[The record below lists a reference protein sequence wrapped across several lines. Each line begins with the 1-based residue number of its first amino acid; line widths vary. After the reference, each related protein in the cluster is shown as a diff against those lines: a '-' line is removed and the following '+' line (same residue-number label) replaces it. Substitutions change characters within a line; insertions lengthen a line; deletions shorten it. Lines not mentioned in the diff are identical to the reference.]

1 VKANQAELSMR
12 VQTAEKISYG
22 ELWRLSWPMVLTMFL
37 LFSVGLAD
45 VYVAGKF
52 EPEVQGAVGFA
63 GQLLFFFA
71 VIANSLGVGLVAIIS
86 RQKGV
91 EDTEGVW
98 HTAWQGLLLTTVLT
112 LPLSLLG
119 IGLARSPL
127 VLEVVPPAVARV
139 AAVLLPYYAAA
150 LWPQAL
156 LTIAGAIF
164 RARTRML
171 LILACSGGTALLNFG
186 GDFILAF
193 GFGPIPPMGPV
204 GIGAATLLSSGAGAL
219 LALVVLSGQGLSWR
233 RWHFDFLLNLR
244 ILKIGWPIG
253 VLQMGWTLG
262 GLFLYGIL
270 GRLPDSAVA
279 ATAALTNGLRIE
291 AILYLPVY
299 ALNMVTAVLVGQAMG
314 SDDCERAEKTGWKV
328 ASVAAVILAL
338 VAVPVFIFSREI
350 AALIS
355 PDSSVRHLTHL
366 YLRFN
371 MLSQPFMALGVC
383 LGGALEGAG
392 DTRGVMKVVLGA
404 LWIFRL
410 PLAAILALAT
420 PLGANG
426 VWLAMV
432 LSIILQCCL
441 MVWRYRQG
449 KWQEINLL
457 AES

>member
-1 VKANQAELSMR
+1 MK
-12 VQTAEKISYG
+12 TGEKISYR

-86 RQKGV
+86 RQKGA

-119 IGLARSPL
+119 IVLARSPL
-127 VLEVVPPAVARV
+127 VLEVVPTAVARV

-156 LTIAGAIF
+156 LAIAGAIF

-171 LILACSGGTALLNFG
+171 LILACSGGTALLNFI

-193 GFGPIPPMGPV
+193 GFGPIPPLGPL
-204 GIGAATLLSSGAGAL
+204 GIGAATLISSGAGAL
-219 LALVVLSGQGLSWR
+219 LALLILFGQGLSWR
-233 RWHFDFLLNLR
+233 RWRFDLQLNRR

-270 GRLPDSAVA
+270 GRLPESAVA

-314 SDDCERAEKTGWKV
+314 ADDCERAEKTGWNV
-328 ASVAAVILAL
+328 ASVAAIILAL
-338 VAVPVFIFSREI
+338 VAVPVFIYSREI

-355 PDSSVRHLTHL
+355 PDATVRHLTHL

-410 PLAAILALAT
+410 PLAAVLALAT
-420 PLGANG
+420 SLGANG

-441 MVWRYRQG
+441 MAWRFSRG

-457 AES
+457 AGS

>member
-1 VKANQAELSMR
+1 
-12 VQTAEKISYG
+12 
-22 ELWRLSWPMVLTMFL
+22 MFL

-71 VIANSLGVGLVAIIS
+71 VIASSLGVGLVAIIS
-86 RQKGV
+86 RQKGAQ
-91 EDTEGVW
+91 DTEGLW
-98 HTAWQGLLLTTVLT
+98 RTARQGLLLTTLLT

-119 IGLARSPL
+119 VGLARSPL

-139 AAVLLPYYAAA
+139 AAVLLPYYAAS

-164 RARTRML
+164 RARTQML
-171 LILACSGGTALLNFG
+171 LILACSGGTALLNFI
-186 GDFILAF
+186 GDFILSF
-193 GFGPIPPMGPV
+193 GFGPIQPMGPV
-204 GIGAATLLSSGAGAL
+204 GIGAATLLSSSAGAL
-219 LALVVLSGQGLSWR
+219 LSLLLLFAQGMSWR
-233 RWHFDFLLNLR
+233 RWRFDLRLTRR

-270 GRLPDSAVA
+270 GRLPEAAVA

-314 SDDCERAEKTGWKV
+314 ANDCDQAEKTGWKV
-328 ASVAAVILAL
+328 ATTAAVILAL
-338 VAVPVFIFSREI
+338 VAVPVFIFSRPI
-350 AALIS
+350 AAFIA
-355 PDSSVRHLTHL
+355 PDPTVQHLTHL

-404 LWIFRL
+404 LWLFRL
-410 PLAAILALAT
+410 PLAAGLALAT

-432 LSIILQCCL
+432 LSIILQCGL
-441 MVWRYRQG
+441 MVWRYRRG

-457 AES
+457 EVN